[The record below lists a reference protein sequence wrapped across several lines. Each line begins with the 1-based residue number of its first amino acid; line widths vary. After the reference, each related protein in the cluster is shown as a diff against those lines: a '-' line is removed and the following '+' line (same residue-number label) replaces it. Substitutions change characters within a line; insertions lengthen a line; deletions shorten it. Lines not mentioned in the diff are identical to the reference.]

1 MVFVH
6 LSESSSAAAQHVP
19 PKRLPV
25 HYLWA
30 ALITRIYE
38 VCPLLCPIWGGRIQ
52 GALLSALK
60 SAGIRGL
67 QPAPGNSKMLVNLLW
82 CQGGERSGDMAVH

>member
-1 MVFVH
+1 MVFVP
-6 LSESSSAAAQHVP
+6 LGESSSAAAQPVP

-25 HYLWA
+25 YYLWA

-38 VCPLLCPIWGGRIQ
+38 VCPICGGRIQ

-82 CQGGERSGDMAVH
+82 CQGGERSCDMAVH